1 MPRFPH
7 LCLVAVQGAKK
18 QFGGEAPAAAFGV
31 AAFPAIVAFKGGAAV
46 ARYSGRRG
54 SKSVVDWIA
63 RVGRT
68 WAENEGVCEVKREG
82 GEFSGGEESQ
92 KHGGG
97 GVTGSKGAT
106 EYFGHSIWGLNKM
119 WLDKMDLVW
128 DNVDWVLVLSIVVT
142 SLAGVREFG
151 VKGLLLV
158 GVNPFVAA
166 FAAFL
171 VGVIIGLC
179 RKMKLE

>member
-7 LCLVAVQGAKK
+7 ICLVAVQGAKK

-31 AAFPAIVAFKGGAAV
+31 AAFPAIVAFKGGAIV
-46 ARYSGRRG
+46 ARYSGKRG
-54 SKSVVDWIA
+54 SKSVVDWVA

-68 WAENEGVCEVKREG
+68 WAENEVVFEVKRRGWEVNGVEERQKEG
-82 GEFSGGEESQ
+82 GGF
-92 KHGGG
+92 
-97 GVTGSKGAT
+97 TDNKGAT
-106 EYFGHSIWGLNKM
+106 EYFGHSIFGLDKM
-119 WLDKMDLVW
+119 ELDKMDLAW

-142 SLAGVREFG
+142 CLAGVREFG